1 MKKILTVLAI
11 LTAFTSFTTSADV
24 KKQDENT
31 QFCYDDKQL
40 KYSQGAV
47 IKSENEKVLRC
58 VYTYDKPSD
67 TKKLA
72 WVEIVKADSKYS
84 LAIKQAD
91 K

>member
-1 MKKILTVLAI
+1 MKKILTVLAVS
-11 LTAFTSFTTSADV
+11 ASFTTSADV

>member
-1 MKKILTVLAI
+1 MTKILTVLAVS
-11 LTAFTSFTTSADV
+11 AVFASFTSNAEV

-31 QFCYDDKQL
+31 QFCYNDKQL

-47 IKSENEKVLRC
+47 IKSEKEKVLRC

>member
-1 MKKILTVLAI
+1 MTKILAVLPI
-11 LTAFTSFTTSADV
+11 FTIFTSFTISAEV

-67 TKKLA
+67 TKRLA

>member
-1 MKKILTVLAI
+1 MKKILAVLAI
-11 LTAFTSFTTSADV
+11 FTVFASFTTSADV

-31 QFCYDDKQL
+31 QFCYDDKQH

>member
-1 MKKILTVLAI
+1 MTKILAVLAI
-11 LTAFTSFTTSADV
+11 FTAFTSFTISAEV

-31 QFCYDDKQL
+31 QFCYDDKQH

-47 IKSENEKVLRC
+47 LKSENEKVLRC

>member
-1 MKKILTVLAI
+1 MTKTLTVLAFSA
-11 LTAFTSFTTSADV
+11 AFASFTISAEV

-31 QFCYDDKQL
+31 QFCYDDKQH

-47 IKSENEKVLRC
+47 LKSEKVLRC

>member
-1 MKKILTVLAI
+1 MTKMLTVLTVSAVF
-11 LTAFTSFTTSADV
+11 ASFTISADV

-58 VYTYDKPSD
+58 MYTYDKPSD

>member
-1 MKKILTVLAI
+1 MKKILAVLAI
-11 LTAFTSFTTSADV
+11 FTAFTSFTISAEV

-31 QFCYDDKQL
+31 QFCYDDKQH

-47 IKSENEKVLRC
+47 LKSENEKVLRC

>member
-1 MKKILTVLAI
+1 MTKILTVLAFSA
-11 LTAFTSFTTSADV
+11 AFASFTISADA

-31 QFCYDDKQL
+31 QFCYDDKQH

-47 IKSENEKVLRC
+47 LKSESEKALRC

>member
-1 MKKILTVLAI
+1 MKKILAVLAI
-11 LTAFTSFTTSADV
+11 FTAFTSFIISAEV

-31 QFCYDDKQL
+31 QFCYDDKQH

-47 IKSENEKVLRC
+47 LKSENEKVLRC

>member
-1 MKKILTVLAI
+1 MKKILAVLSIFTV
-11 LTAFTSFTTSADV
+11 FTSFTTSADV